1 MRIDVYRRFHIVV
14 ELDRLFTLYT
24 LFAFNADP
32 LDLLTN
38 VYILGPKIGT
48 RFRQMVGCTACPLT
62 LSICPQT
69 IQKMPEWF
77 Y

>member
-48 RFRQMVGCTACPLT
+48 RFRQMVG
-62 LSICPQT
+62 
-69 IQKMPEWF
+69 
-77 Y
+77 